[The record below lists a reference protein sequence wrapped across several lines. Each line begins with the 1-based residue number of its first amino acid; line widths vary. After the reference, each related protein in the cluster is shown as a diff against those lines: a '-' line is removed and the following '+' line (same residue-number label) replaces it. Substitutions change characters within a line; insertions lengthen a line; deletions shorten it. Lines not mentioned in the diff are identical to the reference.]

1 MAANRTTFEKLQ
13 RDRAKK
19 LKADQKRAKRMGAD
33 EGPVRTGEDFDGDV
47 QIPQVDR
54 LTPDQLLTLVEQI
67 TRQLE
72 SGVIELEEFE
82 EKKADLMSR
91 MGAI

>member
-19 LKADQKRAKRMGAD
+19 LKADQKRAKRLGEEPAGPRPPRTD
-33 EGPVRTGEDFDGDV
+33 SQGVTIPEGELS
-47 QIPQVDR
+47 PQ
-54 LTPDQLLTLVEQI
+54 QLLVLVEQI
-67 TRQLE
+67 TKQLDA
-72 SGVIELEEFE
+72 GVIDLDEFE
-82 EKKADLMSR
+82 EKKADLVAR